1 MTCQLLCPHKAI
13 LFCLF
18 SVGVVQL
25 CVCERES
32 VLFVKEMSAA
42 LSQSQLDAQLSR
54 FVTEICPVNE
64 SGLAEILRA
73 GANPNLQDKDGRGAL
88 HNLAL
93 AGKWSYL
100 MTVLQNSKSLDVSLK
115 DNEGF
120 TPLHQAVIHQVRA
133 AAVYK

>member
-1 MTCQLLCPHKAI
+1 M
-13 LFCLF
+13 
-18 SVGVVQL
+18 
-25 CVCERES
+25 CVS
-32 VLFVKEMSAA
+32 VLFVKEMSA

-93 AGKWSYL
+93 AGKWSSL
-100 MTVLQNSKSLDVSLK
+100 MAVLKNSKSFDVNLK
-115 DNEGF
+115 DNQGL
-120 TPLHQAVIHQVRA
+120 TPLHQAVIHQVQA
-133 AAVYK
+133 EPFSI

>member
-1 MTCQLLCPHKAI
+1 M
-13 LFCLF
+13 
-18 SVGVVQL
+18 
-25 CVCERES
+25 
-32 VLFVKEMSAA
+32 KEMSAA

-54 FVTEICPVNE
+54 FVAEICPVNE
-64 SGLAEILRA
+64 RGLAEILRA

-120 TPLHQAVIHQVRA
+120 TPLHQAVIHQVRGCLSGIFTWW
-133 AAVYK
+133 V

>member
-1 MTCQLLCPHKAI
+1 M
-13 LFCLF
+13 
-18 SVGVVQL
+18 
-25 CVCERES
+25 CVRQS

-54 FVTEICPVNE
+54 FVAEICPVNE
-64 SGLAEILRA
+64 RGLAEILRA

-120 TPLHQAVIHQVRA
+120 TPLHQAVIHQVKA
-133 AAVYK
+133 AAIYK